1 MYIRFQ
7 LPLYSGDLA
16 AGTSIPDLGYHWLVQ
31 LKNAIAAWA
40 KQHNVR
46 YSQKTIKGEHRV
58 TFDSDE
64 IYTLFSLTWM
74 PKNEDLYFNTVLKYK
89 SVTVVDQYPNWARY
103 EMVKVAGELY

>member
-7 LPLYSGDLA
+7 LPVYSGNLA

-74 PKNEDLYFNTVLKYK
+74 PKNEDLYGSIGTPALTFI
-89 SVTVVDQYPNWARY
+89 DQYPNWARY

>member
-16 AGTSIPDLGYHWLVQ
+16 AGTSIPDLGYYALAAI
-31 LKNAIAAWA
+31 KNAIAAWA
-40 KQHNVR
+40 KQHNVQYR
-46 YSQKTIKGEHRV
+46 QKTIKWEHRV
-58 TFDSDE
+58 TFDNDE

-89 SVTVVDQYPNWARY
+89 SVTVVDQYPSWLSY
-103 EMVKVAGELY
+103 EMVK